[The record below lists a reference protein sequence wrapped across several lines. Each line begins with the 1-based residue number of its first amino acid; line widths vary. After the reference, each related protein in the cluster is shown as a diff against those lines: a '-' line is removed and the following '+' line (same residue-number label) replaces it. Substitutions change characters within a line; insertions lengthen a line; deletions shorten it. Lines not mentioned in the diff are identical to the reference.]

1 MVTVTFSIKPYLAA
15 YMYVRFKKH
24 IDLPPNVPLSSS
36 SHSPIHLL
44 DTQPIYH
51 FLHQLSV
58 PHPPNVSW
66 HETGN
71 ITFSLPHPRYGKNP
85 DIYNYIGHDSVLAI
99 EKEIEVEMK
108 AELYEF
114 LLENKY
120 CHGIMFK
127 KSMETFVEHYNMVEL
142 VEEESLMRA
151 FQRWRKVVKEEKNM

>member
-15 YMYVRFKKH
+15 YMYVRFKNH
-24 IDLPPNVPLSSS
+24 IDSPPNVPLSSS

-85 DIYNYIGHDSVLAI
+85 NIYNYIGHDSVLVI
-99 EKEIEVEMK
+99 EKEIEPQIR
-108 AELYEF
+108 
-114 LLENKY
+114 N
-120 CHGIMFK
+120 
-127 KSMETFVEHYNMVEL
+127 
-142 VEEESLMRA
+142 
-151 FQRWRKVVKEEKNM
+151 

>member
-15 YMYVRFKKH
+15 YMYVRFKNH
-24 IDLPPNVPLSSS
+24 IDSPPNVPLSSS

-85 DIYNYIGHDSVLAI
+85 NIYNYIA
-99 EKEIEVEMK
+99 
-108 AELYEF
+108 Y
-114 LLENKY
+114 LL
-120 CHGIMFK
+120 
-127 KSMETFVEHYNMVEL
+127 
-142 VEEESLMRA
+142 
-151 FQRWRKVVKEEKNM
+151 

>member
-15 YMYVRFKKH
+15 YMYVRFKNH
-24 IDLPPNVPLSSS
+24 IDSPPNVPLSSS

-85 DIYNYIGHDSVLAI
+85 NIYNYIGHDSVLVI
-99 EKEIEVEMK
+99 ENEIEVEMK

-127 KSMETFVEHYNMVEL
+127 RSMETFVEHYNMVEL

-151 FQRWRKVVKEEKNM
+151 FQRWRKMVKEEK

>member
-1 MVTVTFSIKPYLAA
+1 
-15 YMYVRFKKH
+15 
-24 IDLPPNVPLSSS
+24 
-36 SHSPIHLL
+36 
-44 DTQPIYH
+44 
-51 FLHQLSV
+51 
-58 PHPPNVSW
+58 VSW

-85 DIYNYIGHDSVLAI
+85 NIYNYIGHDSVLAI

-151 FQRWRKVVKEEKNM
+151 FQRWRKVVKKA

>member
-1 MVTVTFSIKPYLAA
+1 MVTVTFSIKPHLAA
-15 YMYVRFKKH
+15 YMYVRFKNH
-24 IDLPPNVPLSSS
+24 I
-36 SHSPIHLL
+36 HSAIHLP
-44 DTQPIYH
+44 DTHPIYH

-66 HETGN
+66 RETGN
-71 ITFSLPHPRYGKNP
+71 ITFSLPHPRNGKNP
-85 DIYNYIGHDSVLAI
+85 YVYNYIGHDSALII

-127 KSMETFVEHYNMVEL
+127 KSMGIFVEHYNMVEL
-142 VEEESLMRA
+142 VEEESLMRM
-151 FQRWRKVVKEEKNM
+151 FQRWRKAIKEGSGLNRASAGLTGKLT

>member
-15 YMYVRFKKH
+15 YMYVRFKNH
-24 IDLPPNVPLSSS
+24 IDSPPNVPLSSS

-85 DIYNYIGHDSVLAI
+85 NIYNYIQ
-99 EKEIEVEMK
+99 
-108 AELYEF
+108 LYRSRQRTCYRKR
-114 LLENKY
+114 NRS
-120 CHGIMFK
+120 G
-127 KSMETFVEHYNMVEL
+127 N
-142 VEEESLMRA
+142 ESRTLRIPSG
-151 FQRWRKVVKEEKNM
+151 K